1 MKLHQPLLLLS
12 ISLATALTILVEASP
27 IAPQAHTYTRSS
39 TLTPLMQ
46 QQQQERPPQIHQASN
61 LHQRRSRSGE
71 TPTADKTSTLL
82 NNASSS
88 SPTTNAPSPT
98 RLQRR
103 RRLGLQPEAQPLER
117 SKRAKTDNI
126 NPSSPSTGPSTQMRS
141 LLYKRAPPSP
151 SPSVA
156 RRQPNASIKSKDSNG
171 PSILNTPLLL
181 LPDSS
186 SVWQTG
192 SYQTV
197 QWSRKYA
204 KGLPMDTTVDIVL
217 VDANTNRKIYSL
229 KRFIPFRKGAAQVRV
244 PVKIPEGVSF
254 VLVLELYRGRSQEQ
268 VTSTIMAAAAASSFK
283 NNKGQAR
290 PMDKVSGTD
299 SSSDT
304 NDNVNN
310 HQVFSNIVRRSDI
323 NISSGSNKVA
333 RDTSFSGSNAH
344 KGNSNNN
351 KNTNGGR
358 NNGVKGAGSYDVS
371 SNDYYSNP
379 SEERPFAFLPDESR
393 EEYPNTVQPLDLEH
407 TFGTH
412 QKVYALTPYTLEW
425 KIPARVAE
433 LMEYT
438 RQAQLLTN
446 MLKSTAGQ
454 DSQRP
459 IQQPKTTFIAKVLI
473 ELVKDQTLETISVLA
488 RDVPAETM
496 FLYLS
501 IQDRVPQAF
510 YRLRVQMVV
519 VQVKTDTTPGS
530 ALEVGGQTGS
540 SSPKAALPTPSP
552 SLKQKGMEGW
562 EFPTGGEVID
572 RFEAITRRFWVSQG
586 AL

>member
-1 MKLHQPLLLLS
+1 
-12 ISLATALTILVEASP
+12 
-27 IAPQAHTYTRSS
+27 
-39 TLTPLMQ
+39 
-46 QQQQERPPQIHQASN
+46 
-61 LHQRRSRSGE
+61 
-71 TPTADKTSTLL
+71 
-82 NNASSS
+82 
-88 SPTTNAPSPT
+88 
-98 RLQRR
+98 
-103 RRLGLQPEAQPLER
+103 
-117 SKRAKTDNI
+117 
-126 NPSSPSTGPSTQMRS
+126 MRS

-156 RRQPNASIKSKDSNG
+156 RRQPNASIKSKSSSRS
-171 PSILNTPLLL
+171 SIPNTPLLL
-181 LPDSS
+181 LPDSG

-192 SYQTV
+192 SYQIV

-204 KGLPMDTTVDIVL
+204 KSLPMDTTVDIVL

-268 VTSTIMAAAAASSFK
+268 ITSTTMAAAAASSSK
-283 NNKGQAR
+283 DNKGEDR
-290 PMDKVSGTD
+290 SMDKVSGTD
-299 SSSDT
+299 SS
-304 NDNVNN
+304 NDINNNVNS
-310 HQVFSNIVRRSDI
+310 HQVFSNVVRRSDI

-333 RDTSFSGSNAH
+333 RDTSFSGSNAYNNNNNNN
-344 KGNSNNN
+344 KNN
-351 KNTNGGR
+351 KNTNDNR
-358 NNGVKGAGSYDVS
+358 NNGIKGAGPYDMS

-379 SEERPFAFLPDESR
+379 NEERPFAFLPDESR

-433 LMEYT
+433 LLEYT
-438 RQAQLLTN
+438 RQSQLLAN

-454 DSQRP
+454 ESQRP
-459 IQQPKTTFIAKVLI
+459 IQQPNTTFIAKVLI
-473 ELVKDQTLETISVLA
+473 ELVKDQSLETISVLA

-519 VQVKTDTTPGS
+519 VQVKTDMAPGS
-530 ALEVGGQTGS
+530 ALEVEGQTGS
-540 SSPKAALPTPSP
+540 SSSTAASPMPSS

-562 EFPTGGEVID
+562 EFPIGGEVID
-572 RFEAITRRFWVSQG
+572 RYEAITRRFWISQG